1 MYNSNVLTFDVE
13 VLSIAFPVSFLV
25 WGHAGVESGGILATD
40 LLEDQRLAEIS

>member
-25 WGHAGVESGGILATD
+25 WGHAGVESGILATD